1 MNTRAKHKLE
11 LRTWTDLI
19 SNELMRELERLRTFE
34 SMARDGHDPEG
45 VHGMRVA
52 MRRLRVVLMVFPSV
66 FNQLVNQSK
75 ELRAEL
81 RWIANVL
88 GRVRDLDVILERW
101 PTVASIHRQKPQ
113 ANGALQTALE
123 RLRLAA
129 RHEMLNALESNRYHQ
144 LLERLRAS
152 DVDQEEDHKADH
164 RQKEATRA
172 LRRLKKKL
180 NRVERKTKSANLE
193 CWHELRKASKRL
205 RYSLELLEPMVGK
218 RARKLIRVLRNAQLQ
233 LGMFNDLVVT
243 RATLNCL
250 GILEPQVAAQRERLM
265 IGLEGEIRS
274 SQRDCE
280 KTFRRA
286 DWRKPLRQIL
296 DRLER

>member
-11 LRTWTDLI
+11 LSTWTDLL
-19 SNELMRELERLRTFE
+19 SNELLRELERLPTFE

-75 ELRAEL
+75 ELHSEL

-123 RLRLAA
+123 RLRVAA
-129 RHEMLNALESNRYHQ
+129 RHEMLKALESNRYRQ
-144 LLERLRAS
+144 LLKKLRAF
-152 DVDQEEDHKADH
+152 DVDQDVDHESDH
-164 RQKEATRA
+164 RQKEAARA
-172 LRRLKKKL
+172 LRRIKKKL
-180 NRVERKTKSANLE
+180 NCVEQNTKSVNLE
-193 CWHELRKASKRL
+193 PWHEMRKASKGL

-218 RARKLIRVLRNAQLQ
+218 RARKLIQVLQNAQVQ
-233 LGMFNDLVVT
+233 LGTLNDLVVT
-243 RATLNCL
+243 RATLNSL
-250 GILEPQVAAQRERLM
+250 GILEPHIAAQREYLM
-265 IGLEGEIRS
+265 IGLEREIRS

-280 KTFRRA
+280 KTFKRA
-286 DWRKPLRQIL
+286 DWRKPLCQVI
-296 DRLER
+296 DKLER